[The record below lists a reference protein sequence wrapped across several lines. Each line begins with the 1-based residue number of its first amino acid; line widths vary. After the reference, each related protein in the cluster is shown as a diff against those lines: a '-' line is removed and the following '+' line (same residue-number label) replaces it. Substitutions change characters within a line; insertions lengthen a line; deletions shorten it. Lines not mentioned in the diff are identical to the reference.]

1 MSYLVLA
8 RKYRPQTFDEVV
20 GQDHVSTTLKN
31 AIMADRVAH
40 ALLFTGPRGTG
51 KTTIARILAKT
62 LNCVDNKDEP
72 YTPCNSC
79 QSCTEITSGHDV
91 DVFEIDGASNNSV
104 EQIRE
109 LRENIT
115 YRPVHSKYKIYIID
129 EVHMLSLAAFNA
141 LLKTLEEPPPH
152 VIFLFATTDPQ
163 KIPVTIL
170 SRCQRHDLRRIKLS
184 AIISH
189 MESLCDKENITIE
202 RQSLDLIG
210 FESGGSMRDALSLLD
225 QVLSCSKGSV
235 EHGVV
240 VDLLGIFDRK
250 ILFDFSQSIIERDIN
265 KILTIIDT
273 LYRRGNDFVKLY
285 GAILVHIRDLL
296 VVKLSGKSESLIEVP
311 KHEIEMLAD
320 QVKKV
325 SHAYLT
331 QILDIL
337 LKEESNLK
345 YAASPKIAFEMIF
358 IKLFQ
363 ISPSLSIDE
372 LIKKIDAL
380 KGNIVVE
387 SPAPDKGT
395 GSVPPAQKQRVKEPA
410 EPEKKVVEEPK
421 KAPGKKEIVVKYDES
436 LGLDGNWK
444 VFLKS
449 ISKNYPSLSPSLS
462 KSTLINVMEKS
473 IEISLSGSGFNIS
486 RVTNTRSKSILEK
499 ALSTFFGREVSLNI
513 NAEEIKEERSSE
525 ARKAE
530 NLKQTI
536 LSSPPVTDIVEI
548 FNAKVVDIKIKET

>member
-31 AIMADRVAH
+31 AITAERVAH

-72 YTPCNSC
+72 YTPCNIC

-104 EQIRE
+104 EQVRE

-115 YRPVHSKYKIYIID
+115 YRPVHSEYKIYIID

-184 AIISH
+184 SIISH
-189 MESLCDKENITIE
+189 MESLCEKESIGIE
-202 RQSLDLIG
+202 RKSLDLIG

-225 QVLSCSKGSV
+225 QVLSCSKDNV
-235 EHGVV
+235 EHEVV

-250 ILFDFSQSIIERDIN
+250 ILFDFSRSIIDRDIN

-273 LYRRGNDFVKLY
+273 LYKRGNDFIKLY
-285 GAILVHIRDLL
+285 GSILVHIRDLL
-296 VVKLSGKSESLIEVP
+296 VVKLSGSSKSLVEVP
-311 KHEIEMLAD
+311 KHEIEILAGL
-320 QVKKV
+320 VKKV
-325 SHAYLT
+325 SHTYLT

-363 ISPSLSIDE
+363 ISPALSIDE
-372 LIKKIDAL
+372 LVRKIDAL
-380 KGNIVVE
+380 KGNIVVDGSNIGKASSKDAPAIKE
-387 SPAPDKGT
+387 SRAKRP
-395 GSVPPAQKQRVKEPA
+395 
-410 EPEKKVVEEPK
+410 EPETKTPEKPMEPTRPKKVNPK
-421 KAPGKKEIVVKYDES
+421 YIDT

-444 VFLKS
+444 VFQEIITKDHPS
-449 ISKNYPSLSPSLS
+449 ISPSLS
-462 KSTLINVMEKS
+462 KSILKNVTEKS
-473 IEISLSGSGFNIS
+473 IEVALSGSGFNIS
-486 RVTNTRSKSILEK
+486 RVTNPRSKSTLEK
-499 ALSTFFGREVSLNI
+499 ALSTFFGRPILLDIIAKEV
-513 NAEEIKEERSSE
+513 KEERSSE
-525 ARKAE
+525 ARKVD

-536 LSSPPVTDIVEI
+536 ITSPPVTDIIEI
-548 FNAKVVDIKIKET
+548 FNGKVVDLKIKET